1 MTNLMCLIPA
11 RKGSKGVK
19 GKNKRMLGGRPL
31 VSWSLELAC
40 EASDMFSEIVLS
52 TDDPEIA
59 AIGENMGVSVPFMRP
74 PGLAADSSKTIDV
87 VKHALAFY
95 RAKEQHFDAVMI
107 LQPTTPF
114 RALIDIEKAI
124 QIFSDKRPDSVIS
137 VVQTES
143 HHPILMKQ
151 ITDQGYL
158 TDFFQ
163 KEPEGTRRQD
173 YRPRAF
179 LRNGCI
185 YLTDVRVIDEKTSLW
200 GDTVVPYIMPEQRS
214 INIDSELDFK
224 ICEALLAEMS

>member
-1 MTNLMCLIPA
+1 MTDLMCLIPA

-19 GKNKRMLGGRPL
+19 SKNKRMLGGRPL

-40 EASDMFSEIVLS
+40 QASDMFSEVVLS

-59 AIGENMGVSVPFMRP
+59 AIGENFGVSVPFLRP
-74 PGLAADSSKTIDV
+74 PELAADSSKTIDV
-87 VKHALAFY
+87 VKHALDFF
-95 RAKEQHFDAVMI
+95 RAKQRYFDAVMI

-114 RALIDIEKAI
+114 RALIDIKKAI
-124 QIFSDKRPDSVIS
+124 QIFSDKKPDSVIS

-143 HHPILMKQ
+143 HHPILMKR
-151 ITDQGYL
+151 ISDQGYL
-158 TDFFQ
+158 HDFFQ

-173 YRPRAF
+173 YRPRAY

-185 YLTDVRVIDEKTSLW
+185 YLTDVRVIDEKSSLW
-200 GDTVVPYIMPEQRS
+200 GDIIVPYIMPEERS

-224 ICEALLAEMS
+224 ICEILMEKTS